1 MTDAEVAA
9 FVAAATN
16 YEGWL
21 DSSIIGVDRNEGR
34 AKLVIGAADA
44 AADQSVDG
52 RVAAGA
58 AALTQVITEAGDIDK
73 VPAGMIE
80 GVTAAGLAAVAGLR
94 AQQS

>member
-9 FVAAATN
+9 FVNAAKV

-21 DSSIIGVDRNEGR
+21 DSGIIGDDRNEGM
-34 AKLVIGAADA
+34 AKLVIAAADA

-52 RVAAGA
+52 RAAAGV

-94 AQQS
+94 AQTS